1 MIATEP
7 SSLPLP
13 LPPPPPHGDELPP
26 LPARVLWRELVA
38 GWVVAFA
45 AFAALWLG

>member
-7 SSLPLP
+7 SSLPPP
-13 LPPPPPHGDELPP
+13 LPPTREDELPP

-45 AFAALWLG
+45 AFATLWLV

>member
-7 SSLPLP
+7 SS
-13 LPPPPPHGDELPP
+13 LPP

-45 AFAALWLG
+45 AFATLWLV